1 MPLNQELAK
10 YYPKLLKLAEK
21 ITKGNKVDAQ
31 DLVQDLYVIIL
42 EYDQEKIKK
51 IVENG
56 HLVFWSARVLM
67 NQYVRTNSAFKTKYY
82 TKLRTENYDVK
93 NFQYFD
99 SIEELVEFENKLQF
113 VKDKMNNLHEYDKLL
128 FEIYFS
134 SGKSIRKLA
143 KDTGIS
149 TTSIY
154 TTLKNVKQYLKD
166 EVESEYKEFER

>member
-10 YYPKLLKLAEK
+10 YYQKLLKLAEK

-93 NFQYFD
+93 NFKYFD
-99 SIEELVEFENKLQF
+99 GIEELVEFENKLQF

>member
-1 MPLNQELAK
+1 MPLNQDLEQ
-10 YYPKLLKLAEK
+10 YYLKLLNIAEK
-21 ITKGNKVDAQ
+21 ITKGNKIDAK

-42 EYDQEKIKK
+42 EYDRDKINK
-51 IVENG
+51 IIDNG
-56 HLVFWSARVLM
+56 HLIFWSARVLM

-82 TKLRTENYDVK
+82 TKLRTENYEVN
-93 NFQYFD
+93 NFEYLD
-99 SIEELVEFENKLQF
+99 EIDEHREFENKLNF
-113 VKDKMNNLHEYDKLL
+113 VKNKMNDLHEYDKLL

-134 SGKSIRKLA
+134 SGKSIRRLA

-166 EVESEYKEFER
+166 EVESQYKELER

>member
-10 YYPKLLKLAEK
+10 YYQKLLKLAEK

-56 HLVFWSARVLM
+56 HLVFWSARDLM

-82 TKLRTENYDVK
+82 TKLRTENYDDK
-93 NFQYFD
+93 NFQYYD
-99 SIEELVEFENKLQF
+99 VIEESVEIKNKLSF
-113 VKDKMNNLHEYDKLL
+113 FKDKMKNLYH
-128 FEIYFS
+128 
-134 SGKSIRKLA
+134 
-143 KDTGIS
+143 
-149 TTSIY
+149 
-154 TTLKNVKQYLKD
+154 
-166 EVESEYKEFER
+166 

>member
-1 MPLNQELAK
+1 
-10 YYPKLLKLAEK
+10 
-21 ITKGNKVDAQ
+21 
-31 DLVQDLYVIIL
+31 
-42 EYDQEKIKK
+42 
-51 IVENG
+51 
-56 HLVFWSARVLM
+56 M

-99 SIEELVEFENKLQF
+99 GIDELVEFENKLRF

>member
-93 NFQYFD
+93 NFKYFD
-99 SIEELVEFENKLQF
+99 GIEELVEFENKLQF

>member
-93 NFQYFD
+93 NFHYFD
-99 SIEELVEFENKLQF
+99 GIEELVEFENKLRF

>member
-99 SIEELVEFENKLQF
+99 DIEELVEFENKLQF

>member
-1 MPLNQELAK
+1 MPLNQDLEK
-10 YYPKLLKLAEK
+10 CYPKLLSLAEK
-21 ITKGNKVDAQ
+21 ITKGNKVDAK

-42 EYDQEKIKK
+42 EYDRDRIKK

-82 TKLRTENYDVK
+82 TKLRTENFEVK
-93 NFQYFD
+93 NFKYFD
-99 SIEELVEFENKLQF
+99 EIDEHLEFENKLQF
-113 VKDKMNNLHEYDKLL
+113 VKNKMNDLHEYDKLL

-134 SGKSIRKLA
+134 SGKSIRRLA

-154 TTLKNVKQYLKD
+154 TTLKNVKKYLRD
-166 EVESEYKEFER
+166 EVESNYKEFER

>member
-1 MPLNQELAK
+1 MPLNQDLEQ
-10 YYPKLLKLAEK
+10 YYLKLLNLAEK
-21 ITKGNKVDAQ
+21 ITKGNKIDSK

-42 EYDQEKIKK
+42 EYDRDKINK
-51 IVENG
+51 IIENG
-56 HLVFWSARVLM
+56 HLIFWSARVLM

-82 TKLRTENYDVK
+82 TKLRTENYEVN
-93 NFQYFD
+93 NFEYLD
-99 SIEELVEFENKLQF
+99 EIDEHREFENKLNF
-113 VKDKMNNLHEYDKLL
+113 VKNKMNDLHEYDKLL

-134 SGKSIRKLA
+134 SGKSIRRLA

-166 EVESEYKEFER
+166 EVESQYKELER

>member
-51 IVENG
+51 IVKNG

-99 SIEELVEFENKLQF
+99 GIEELVEFENKLQF

>member
-21 ITKGNKVDAQ
+21 ITKGNKVDAL